1 MTGHES
7 IDAARDN
14 ALDSLVGRHG
24 IIGVGRSEESIV
36 FFVRNLNT
44 ARDPIR
50 RWSAVHDVPVELKV
64 IAKFRPAAS

>member
-1 MTGHES
+1 MTGHEP
-7 IDAARDN
+7 IDAARAD

-50 RWSAVHDVPVELKV
+50 RWSADHDVPIELKIV
-64 IAKFRPAAS
+64 AAFRPAGS